1 MANTLF
7 CFGYGFTAAALGER
21 LLREGWRVRGTTRSA
36 KKADKMRAAGAEPV
50 IWSAGSLFP
59 SDELDDATAVLLSIA
74 PDEAGDPVYR
84 CCAPA
89 LAAAAPGVGWL
100 GYLSTTG
107 VYGDRKGGAVDET
120 SDLAPTGE
128 RGKRRVRAE
137 ANWTL
142 FAMEHALPFHVFRLG
157 GIYGPGRS
165 ALDQVRTGTARRV
178 EKPGQVFNRIH
189 VADAADALARSIAAP
204 KDGAIYNLVDDEP
217 SAPGDPALYAARLL
231 DAPPP
236 PAVPFASAELSAMA
250 RSFYSDN
257 KRVSNARL
265 KSDLGWAP
273 RYPSFR
279 EGLEAIAAGETA

>member
-1 MANTLF
+1 MAKTLF
-7 CFGYGFTAAALGER
+7 CFGYGFTAAALGDR
-21 LLREGWRVRGTTRSA
+21 LLSDGWRVRGTTRSA
-36 KKADKMRAAGAEPV
+36 EKADEMRAAGVEPV
-50 IWSAGSLFP
+50 VWSAGALFP
-59 SDELDDATAVLLSIA
+59 PDELEGANAVLLSIA
-74 PDEAGDPVYR
+74 PDEAGDPVHR

-89 LAAAAPGVGWL
+89 IAAAAASIGWL

-107 VYGDRKGGAVDET
+107 VYGDRKGGEVDET

-137 ANWTL
+137 ADWTV
-142 FAMEHALPFHVFRLG
+142 FAVEHAIPFHVFRLG

-165 ALDQVRTGTARRV
+165 ALDQVRAGTARRV
-178 EKPGQVFNRIH
+178 EKSGQVFNRIH
-189 VADAADALARSIAAP
+189 VADAADALARSIVQP
-204 KDGAIYNLVDDEP
+204 RDGAIYNLVDDAP

-265 KSDLGWAP
+265 KADLGWAP
-273 RYPSFR
+273 RYPSYR